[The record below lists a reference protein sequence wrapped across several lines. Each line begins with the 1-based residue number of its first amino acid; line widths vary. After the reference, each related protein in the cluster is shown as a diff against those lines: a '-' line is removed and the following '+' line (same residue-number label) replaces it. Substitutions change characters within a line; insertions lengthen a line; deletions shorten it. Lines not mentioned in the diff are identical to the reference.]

1 MNKLRKRMI
10 GDMQLRGFADRTI
23 EAYVHAVRGLARHF
37 NTPPD
42 RISEEQVREYL
53 LYLTNVRKVAR
64 GTHTIAL
71 CGIKLFFE
79 QTLGREWAVLGV
91 ARPKYE
97 SRLPAVLSRE
107 EVWRVLDAVRIEVYR
122 VCLTTIYTC
131 GLRLLEGATLTAP
144 QVDSARMVLH
154 IHGKGRKDRL
164 VPLSKSTLELL
175 REHWRTHRSPKWLFP
190 APTRHGLAHSLA
202 TSAGPITRS
211 SLQSAM
217 RRACASAG
225 IAKKA
230 HVHTLRHSYATHML
244 ELGVNL
250 RLVQAYLGHASV
262 RTTQRYT
269 HLTRELHRTADDPVN
284 RIGCR

>member
-1 MNKLRKRMI
+1 MTKLRERMI
-10 GDMQLRGFADRTI
+10 GDMQLRGLADRTI

-37 NTPPD
+37 NTSPD

-79 QTLGREWAVLGV
+79 QTLGREWKVFEV
-91 ARPKYE
+91 ARPKYD
-97 SRLPAVLSRE
+97 SRLPVVLSRE
-107 EVWRVLDAVRIEVYR
+107 EVWRIFDAVRVEVYR

-131 GLRLLEGATLTAP
+131 GLRLLEGVALTVP
-144 QVDSARMVLH
+144 QVDGARMVLH
-154 IHGKGRKDRL
+154 IRGKGRKDRL
-164 VPLSKSTLELL
+164 VPLAEPTLELL

-190 APTRHGLAHSLA
+190 APIRHGLAHSLA
-202 TSAGPITRS
+202 TDAGPISRS

-250 RLVQAYLGHASV
+250 RLVQHYLGHASV

-269 HLTRELHRTADDPVN
+269 HLTRDLHRTAADPVN
-284 RIGCR
+284 RIGRR